1 MTNMNRLQQ
10 KYQDQAAPAVMKEL
24 GIKNKLAVPRPEKVA
39 VSTSF
44 YEKEHQDEAIKQAGE
59 WMALITGQKPAVT
72 RAKKSIAAFNLR
84 EGAAI
89 GLRAT
94 LRGSRMWDFLDKLI
108 SVVLPQVKD
117 FRGVSRS
124 GFDGAGNY
132 TMGLTE
138 QIIFPELSYDSAGK
152 IRGLQVTICCR
163 PNRNEGAVR
172 LMLEKLGVPF
182 KKEGMKQ

>member
-1 MTNMNRLQQ
+1 MNRLFK
-10 KYQDQAAPAVMKEL
+10 KYQETVIPQIMKEL
-24 GIKNKLAVPRPEKVA
+24 GIKNRMAVPRPDKLA

-44 YEKEHQDEAIKQAGE
+44 YEKERQDEAIKQAAG
-59 WMALITGQKPAVT
+59 WMTLITGQGAAVT

-108 SVVLPQVKD
+108 SAVLPQVKD
-117 FRGVSRS
+117 FQGVPRG
-124 GFDGAGNY
+124 GFDGKGNY
-132 TMGLTE
+132 TLGLTE
-138 QIIFPELSYDSAGK
+138 QIIFPELDYDSAGK
-152 IRGLQVTICCR
+152 IRGLQVTICCK
-163 PNRNEGAVR
+163 PNRDEEAVR

-182 KKEGMKQ
+182 EKQNPKS

>member
-1 MTNMNRLQQ
+1 MNRLKQ
-10 KYQDQAAPAVMKEL
+10 KYQDQVMPQIMAEL
-24 GIKNKLAVPRPEKVA
+24 GIKNKLAVPRPEKLA

-44 YEKEHQDEAIKQAGE
+44 YEKERQDEAIKQAGE
-59 WMALITGQKPAVT
+59 WMTSVAGQKPAVT

-84 EGAAI
+84 EGMAI

-108 SVVLPQVKD
+108 SLVLPQVKD

-124 GFDGAGNY
+124 GFDGRGNY
-132 TMGLTE
+132 TVGLTE
-138 QIIFPELSYDSAGK
+138 QIIFPELNYDTAGK

-163 PNRNEGAVR
+163 PNRDEKAVR

-182 KKEGMKQ
+182 AKE

>member
-1 MTNMNRLQQ
+1 MNRLQK
-10 KYQDQAAPAVMKEL
+10 KYQEEVVPAVMKEL
-24 GIKNKLAVPRPEKVA
+24 GIKNKLAVPRPEKMA

-59 WMALITGQKPAVT
+59 WMGLITGQKPAVT

-94 LRGSRMWDFLDKLI
+94 LRSSRMWDFLDKLI
-108 SVVLPQVKD
+108 AAVLPQVKD
-117 FRGVSRS
+117 FQGAPRS
-124 GFDGAGNY
+124 GFDGHGNY
-132 TMGLTE
+132 TLGLTE

-163 PNRNEGAVR
+163 PSRDEKAVR
-172 LMLEKLGVPF
+172 LMLEKLGMPF
-182 KKEGMKQ
+182 TREIRETNN

>member
-1 MTNMNRLQQ
+1 MNRLQK
-10 KYQDQAAPAVMKEL
+10 KYQEEVVPAVMKEL
-24 GIKNKLAVPRPEKVA
+24 GIKNKLAVPRPEKIA

-44 YEKEHQDEAIKQAGE
+44 YEKERQDEAIKQAAG
-59 WMALITGQKPAVT
+59 WMSLITGQNAAVT

-108 SVVLPQVKD
+108 SAVLPQVKD
-117 FRGVSRS
+117 FQGAPRS
-124 GFDGAGNY
+124 GFDGHGNY
-132 TMGLTE
+132 TLGLTE

-152 IRGLQVTICCR
+152 IRGLQATICCW
-163 PNRNEGAVR
+163 PNRDEEAVKM
-172 LMLEKLGVPF
+172 MLEKLGMPF
-182 KKEGMKQ
+182 EKGVSSKE